1 MEDSPKIL
9 VKLPNKLGDTIM
21 ASSFLD
27 AVKNYYPES
36 QLDVIMAKGITD
48 LKFFMPEIDHVY
60 EFSKNEYSG
69 LKGNYKFGR
78 MIARNDQYDLFF
90 CLPFSFSSA
99 ISGFFSSSK
108 IKIGYNTEGRG
119 FLFNKAYKLPPNLH
133 VVEDYIGLLEQF
145 LGKKIQFSPPQLV
158 IKKPI
163 EYPLPG
169 GEYVVL
175 NVRSGPPSR
184 FIPIS
189 KAVEIIVALKEK
201 YPFEIVLTGATFE
214 KDYINEIEDQV
225 KADYPVIN
233 LAGKTSIIEL
243 GWVLKNAK
251 AMITTDSG
259 NGHFANA
266 LGTKTVVLFGA
277 GLQSR
282 CHPYNKKIFRP
293 LQLLEME
300 CVPCRSELC
309 KYNDNRCLA
318 NIENDLILKSME
330 ELLKEGD

>member
-108 IKIGYNTEGRG
+108 IRVGYNTEGRG
-119 FLFNKAYKLPPNLH
+119 LLFNKSYKLPPDLH
-133 VVEDYIGLLEQF
+133 VVEDYIGILEQF
-145 LGKKIQFSPPQLV
+145 LDRKIHFSPPQLV
-158 IKKPI
+158 INESI
-163 EYPLPG
+163 DFALPDKD
-169 GEYVVL
+169 YIVF

-184 FIPIS
+184 FIPIT
-189 KAVEIIVALKEK
+189 KAVELIKVLKEK
-201 YPFEIVLTGATFE
+201 YPYAIVLTGAPFE
-214 KDYINEIEDQV
+214 KNYINEIEDQV
-225 KADYPVIN
+225 KADFPVIN

-243 GWVLKNAK
+243 GWVLKNAT

-259 NGHFANA
+259 NAHFANA